1 MKNEPVKILFIASE
15 VYPYAKT
22 GGLADVAGALTGA
35 LKQLGADVRVVMPY
49 YETVRKN
56 GFESTR
62 LIENMEVPLGSR
74 RLAAD
79 VFQTHS
85 DAGVP
90 VYLIRRED
98 LYDRPN
104 LYGPPGD
111 EYYDNLERF
120 TYLAHAA
127 VQVGRNLSFRP
138 DVVHCN
144 DWQTGLVA
152 PLLKGPYG
160 EIFEFRN
167 VPIVFTIHNLRFQG
181 RFAVNKLP
189 VTGLPEKQFFHSDG
203 VEFWGDISLLKAGIV
218 YSDAVTTVSPTYAYE
233 IQNTD
238 YGEGMDG
245 VLRSRKDDLFGILNG
260 VDYRTWNP
268 ETDPH
273 LPAHFTPDDLTG
285 KERCK
290 SYIVN
295 ELGLSPEMVER
306 PLLGMVSRLDKQ
318 KGLDLLCRIMEDPSL
333 EQCGFAILG
342 SGESAI
348 QSELARIAK
357 AHRGRVALRLG
368 YDEPLAHRIIA
379 GSDMLLIP
387 SLYEPCGLTQM
398 YAFKYG
404 TVPVVRATG
413 GLEDTVEA
421 YDPVSGNGCGF
432 KFGPAVPS
440 AFLST
445 LRQAVDAFEQPSVWR
460 GIVRN
465 SMKMDFSWEKPAK
478 QYMEL
483 YAKLTRRLKK
493 DRSDGETQ
501 QPRTKPTW

>member
-1 MKNEPVKILFIASE
+1 MMEEPLKILFIASE
-15 VYPYAKT
+15 AYPFAKT
-22 GGLADVAGALTGA
+22 GGLADVGGALTGA
-35 LKQLGADVRVVMPY
+35 LKQLGADVRVVMPF
-49 YETVRKN
+49 YETVRKG
-56 GFESTR
+56 GFECSR
-62 LIENMEVPLGSR
+62 LIEKMEVPLGSR

-79 VFQTHS
+79 VYQTHS
-85 DAGVP
+85 EAGVP

-98 LYDRPN
+98 FYDRPN

-120 TYLAHAA
+120 SYLAHAA
-127 VQVGRNLSFRP
+127 IQVGRNLSFRP
-138 DVVHCN
+138 DVVHCH

-160 EIFEFRN
+160 DLFEFRN

-181 RFAVNKLP
+181 RFPKEKLP

-203 VEFWGDISLLKAGIV
+203 VEFWGDVSLLKAGIV

-233 IQNTD
+233 IQNTEF
-238 YGEGMDG
+238 GEGMDG
-245 VLRSRKDDLFGILNG
+245 VLRSRHEDLFGILNG

-268 ETDPH
+268 ETDTH

-290 SYIVN
+290 SYLVN
-295 ELGLSPEMVER
+295 ELGLNSAMVER
-306 PLLGMVSRLDKQ
+306 PLLGVVSRLDKQ
-318 KGLDLLCRIMEDPSL
+318 KGFDLLCRILDDPSL
-333 EQCGFAILG
+333 ERCGFAILG
-342 SGESAI
+342 SGESSI
-348 QSELARIAK
+348 QSELANAAK
-357 AHRGRVALRLG
+357 VHRGRVALRLG

-398 YAFKYG
+398 YGLKYG

-421 YDPVSGNGCGF
+421 YDPVSGEGCGF
-432 KFGPAVPS
+432 KFGPHVPS
-440 AFLST
+440 AFLT
-445 LRQAVDAFEQPSVWR
+445 ALQQALQAFEQPSVWR

-465 SMKMDFSWEKPAK
+465 GMKKDFSWEKPAR
-478 QYMEL
+478 QYMDL
-483 YAKLTRRLKK
+483 YSKLTRRLKK
-493 DRSDGETQ
+493 DRSDGGTQ
-501 QPRTKPTW
+501 LSGMKPSL